1 MSEHPSEHEELVRG
15 VVVGDTPAD
24 APEVMHRRR
33 ACPACARLLDRAAR
47 AAALLDEEAAEELAV
62 LALAQR
68 PDVAVG
74 EERIAAFRSHPEF
87 RRRRGSGREGPAQ
100 PAARRPQAAPE
111 LRVRAEGR
119 DALLLRGTRG
129 EPDPGADPRRDVTLG
144 AALVVLEPFDGFG
157 DDLVLRWAPD
167 PSIAGDVAEYLLIVE
182 GDGYYKRIP
191 SKEERWSDP
200 NTVRNFPG
208 EITVMVQALGHG
220 RALGNSETLS
230 GRRAR

>member
-24 APEVMHRRR
+24 APEVMLRRR

-87 RRRRGSGREGPAQ
+87 RRRLRAPRRGSGREGPAQ
-100 PAARRPQAAPE
+100 PAARRPQAA
-111 LRVRAEGR
+111 LGGW
-119 DALLLRGTRG
+119 LLLRGTRG

-167 PSIAGDVAEYLLIVE
+167 PSIAADVAEYLLIVE

>member
-24 APEVMHRRR
+24 APEVVRRR
-33 ACPACARLLDRAAR
+33 RECPSCARLLDRIAR
-47 AAALLDEEAAEELAV
+47 AAALLDVEAAEELAV
-62 LALAQR
+62 LALAER
-68 PDVAVG
+68 ADVAVG

-87 RRRRGSGREGPAQ
+87 RRHLRSPRRGLRWAL
-100 PAARRPQAAPE
+100 AAGAA
-111 LRVRAEGR
+111 A
-119 DALLLRGTRG
+119 ALCGWLFLRGTRG

-144 AALVVLEPFDGFG
+144 AVLVFLEPFDGFG

-167 PSIAGDVAEYLLIVE
+167 PSIAADVAEYLLIVE
-182 GDGYYKRIP
+182 GDGYHEPIP

-200 NTVRNFPG
+200 NTVRNFPD
-208 EITVMVQALGHG
+208 EITVTVQALGHG
-220 RALGNSETLS
+220 RTLGNSATLS